1 MDKRKLEIPIWKKLL
16 LSVEEA
22 AAYAGIGENKIRY
35 YIKENKHADFILW
48 IGSHAKIKRPQF
60 EKFISELSYI

>member
-1 MDKRKLEIPIWKKLL
+1 LENKLGIPFWKKLL

-22 AAYAGIGENKIRY
+22 AAYSGIGENKIRY

-48 IGSHAKIKRPQF
+48 VGSHAKIKRPQF
-60 EKFISELSYI
+60 EKFISGLNYI